1 MLNNLPPDVIRYY
14 RAMQKDPERYA
25 RDILGMAPW
34 GKQVEIMRSVLEN
47 RKTTVRSCNAAG
59 KTATAAMVMNWY
71 LPTFPDSVVITTA
84 PTWRQVEHILWSE
97 AHKQYNRARVP
108 LGGNFLTTSWT
119 MGPGWYALGL
129 STKEPDRFQGHHAA
143 HILGIVDEASGVDP
157 AIFEGLLSCL
167 TSEDARVLY
176 IGNPMNPSGT
186 FYDSF
191 QDPTFYKVHIS
202 AYDTPN
208 LMEGRTV
215 YPALIS
221 QAWIDDLKARL
232 GPDYEMSPEYQI
244 RVMGEF
250 PSYAENTVIP
260 VAWVVAAVDRE
271 TEEDVTCTLGIDP
284 ARFGDDETVLAI
296 RRGQV
301 IEPLKIIRKQ
311 DTVEVAKFAQAII
324 NERHPQVVAIDGT
337 GGLGAAIADTLRH
350 FGHKNIVD
358 MAVNGKAARS
368 DKFMN
373 KRAELWWNLR
383 EQFRTNA
390 IAIPDDDVLKS
401 QLSYPQYRFDMKG
414 RYVIEPKEEMKARG
428 LASPDRAEA
437 VMLASCTVGPYPSF
451 VVTEATRIEP
461 YKPGT
466 LGWIMDNFVRK
477 KEEKT
482 PWMC

>member
-1 MLNNLPPDVIRYY
+1 MLNNLPPDVVRYY

-25 RDILGMAPW
+25 RDILGMSPW
-34 GKQVEIMRSVLEN
+34 DKQVEIMRSVLEN

-97 AHKQYNRARVP
+97 AHKQYNRAKVP

-176 IGNPMNPSGT
+176 IGNPMSPSGT

-208 LMEGRTV
+208 LKAGRTV

-232 GPDYEMSPEYQI
+232 GPDYEMSPEYQV
-244 RVMGEF
+244 RVLGEF
-250 PSYAENTVIP
+250 PTYAENTVIP

-271 TEEDVTCTLGIDP
+271 TEEDTTCVLGIDP

-296 RRGQV
+296 RKGTG
-301 IEPLKIIRKQ
+301 ILPLKIVRKQ
-311 DTVEVAKFAQAII
+311 DTVEVAKFAQGII
-324 NERHPQVVAIDGT
+324 NEHHPQVVAIDGT
-337 GGLGAAIADTLRH
+337 GGLGAAIADTLRYW
-350 FGHKNIVD
+350 GHKNVVD
-358 MAVNGKAARS
+358 MAVNGKAARD

-383 EQFRTNA
+383 EQFRTNV
-390 IAIPDDDVLKS
+390 ISIPDDDVLKS
-401 QLSYPQYRFDMKG
+401 QLSYPQYKFDMKG
-414 RYVIEPKEEMKARG
+414 RYQIEPKEEMKARG

-451 VVTEATRIEP
+451 VVPETKRIEP

-466 LGWIMDNFVRK
+466 LGWVVENFVRK
-477 KEEKT
+477 KEERT